1 MVYNIRRTWAHRCY
15 YRRQTWHWRSRRR
28 TCTAKLRINA
38 RGHLSVESKIWALTK
53 YTGTSLWITWEREKQ
68 FRKFPKS
75 MLDSFRKIRL
85 LIHPLPQLISRKS
98 LYNHTFESIIP
109 SLVITPVQNH
119 HEQNSNN
126 SKIFSMLSI
135 DSLKKNKWVRHLMT
149 DKQNVVSLGSRDI
162 YLSFSCL
169 FRDN

>member
-1 MVYNIRRTWAHRCY
+1 M
-15 YRRQTWHWRSRRR
+15 
-28 TCTAKLRINA
+28 RINT
-38 RGHLSVESKIWALTK
+38 RRHLSVESKIWALTK

-135 DSLKKNKWVRHLMT
+135 DSLKKINELDTWWPISKMLFHWGGGA
-149 DKQNVVSLGSRDI
+149 QWANSGSWSNFVWI
-162 YLSFSCL
+162 TL
-169 FRDN
+169 

>member
-1 MVYNIRRTWAHRCY
+1 M
-15 YRRQTWHWRSRRR
+15 
-28 TCTAKLRINA
+28 RINT
-38 RGHLSVESKIWALTK
+38 RRHLSVESKIWALTK

-135 DSLKKNKWVRHLMT
+135 DSLKKNKWVSHLMT
-149 DKQNVVSLGSRDI
+149 DKQNVVS
-162 YLSFSCL
+162 FCL
-169 FRDN
+169 ILLNISNFKQHFT